1 MPFALPSA
9 PVLFYDWCL
18 SQRTEEPVNGCWMV
32 DSVMPDMELPG
43 TRDSLRVHYK
53 FTTRDYY

>member
-1 MPFALPSA
+1 VRVRPAGSSSMPFALPSA

-43 TRDSLRVHYK
+43 D
-53 FTTRDYY
+53 